1 MPPYLLF
8 SLGTLT
14 GLGLALFAPD
24 LVRSGR
30 PLAKQAIKM
39 AMLAAH
45 QATVRAAVFA
55 ESVEDLYAE
64 ARAEAQA
71 ETTAAAA
78 EAEAREALARARAS
92 AARPRKRSARKPTAR
107 KPGTPRN
114 AE

>member
-14 GLGLALFAPD
+14 GLGLALLAPS
-24 LVRSGR
+24 LARTGR
-30 PLAKQAIKM
+30 PLAKEAIRM

-45 QATVRAAVFA
+45 EATVRAAELA

-71 ETTAAAA
+71 APAAAAA
-78 EAEAREALARARAS
+78 EAEAREAVARARAA
-92 AARPRKRSARKPTAR
+92 AARARKRGVRKAAPRKSGA
-107 KPGTPRN
+107 PRDT
-114 AE
+114 E